1 MKVETGMQKTRIFI
15 SALAIFLIFGSEI
28 GPASSTE
35 PTEVT
40 QVTAKNF
47 TRSMSDIYFNK
58 VTDAVGTN
66 IVLHTRKTKNVDNQN
81 IIREN
86 RDTLYS
92 NLVIDARN
100 GFTLSLPATN
110 GVFMTALIF
119 DQETHLLA
127 DGSGDIGTYQAY
139 AGKERVI
146 KFNANDI
153 PTDYAY
159 VLFRTYSDG
168 SSDSEKLANNL
179 QDGIKLAAQS
189 KIPFIA
195 QKWDDQ
201 AVETMRQAYAS
212 RIFETAAKG
221 TRQGYNTAEN
231 TVEDIRNV
239 YASCCW
245 GGQLEKY
252 ATYGTTDTL
261 DISVKQCAVTTIE
274 PPKVDYDRG
283 GFWSYQVYNAE
294 GWISSNSSTLQ
305 NTNTVLNDDGTVIL
319 RFGTKEACGTDENRA
334 DREQQF
340 NITTRIYNP
349 SEEIPLAGRALR
361 FEN

>member
-1 MKVETGMQKTRIFI
+1 MKTANGFFG
-15 SALAIFLIFGSEI
+15 ALVVFLIFGSAS
-28 GPASSTE
+28 PAASSSE
-35 PTEVT
+35 PPGVT

-47 TRSMSDIYFNK
+47 TRSMSDIYFTK

-66 IVLHTRKTKNVDNQN
+66 VVLHTRETKNVENQN

-100 GFTLSLPATN
+100 GFNLSLPATN
-110 GVFMTALIF
+110 GVFMTAMII
-119 DQETHLLA
+119 DQETHLLT
-127 DGSGDIGTYQAY
+127 DGSSDIGTFQAY
-139 AGKERVI
+139 ADKERVI
-146 KFNANDI
+146 KIDANDI

-168 SSDSEKLANNL
+168 STDSETLANKL
-179 QDGIKLAAQS
+179 QDGIKLEAKS
-189 KIPFIA
+189 NIPFKA
-195 QKWDDQ
+195 QKWDDE

-221 TRQGYNTAEN
+221 TWQGYNTAEN

-261 DISVKQCAVTTIE
+261 NIPVDQCAVTSIE
-274 PPKVDYDRG
+274 PPKVDFDRG

-305 NTNTVLNDDGTVIL
+305 NANTVLNKDGTVTL

-349 SEEIPLAGRALR
+349 SEEIPFASRALK
-361 FEN
+361 FEK